1 MPYVNKGKH
10 ECPMCEK
17 KFHTRGGVARHQ
29 RPYPREH
36 NAQGLTKGMS
46 GRIKCKGKESSNDN
60 ASRQTD

>member
-36 NAQGLTKGMS
+36 NAQGVTKGMS
-46 GRIKCKGKESSNDN
+46 GRL
-60 ASRQTD
+60 